1 MREFDGISAVV
12 TGGASGL
19 GAAVARGMLERGAQA
34 AVLDR
39 DVSGT
44 PEGALPVVGDLADD
58 ASVVA
63 AIARVVTEFGGLDVV
78 VNSAGAAAQGDVAAN
93 DDAEWMRVW
102 DVSVIGLARV
112 IRAALPHLRASEH
125 AAIVSIS
132 SVVAHV
138 GMPDRALYSAIKGAV
153 SALTRAMA
161 ADHLRDGIRVNAV
174 SPGTVD
180 TPWLD
185 RIFGSTEA
193 KEAARADLEARQ
205 PHGRLVT
212 PDEIADA
219 VLYLASPR
227 SGSTTGID
235 LVVDGGIASIKP
247 AVR

>member
-1 MREFDGISAVV
+1 MGEFDGLVAVV

-19 GAAVARGMLERGAQA
+19 GAATVRQLLERGANV

-39 DVSGT
+39 DVAGT
-44 PEGALPVVGDLADD
+44 PEGALPVAADLADD
-58 ASVVA
+58 ASIVA
-63 AIARVVTEFGGLDVV
+63 AVDRVVSELGGLDIL

-93 DDAEWMRVW
+93 PDAEWMRVW
-102 DVSVIGLARV
+102 DISVVGLARV
-112 IRAALPHLRASEH
+112 VRAALPHLRASRH
-125 AAIVSIS
+125 ASVVCIS

-161 ADHLRDGIRVNAV
+161 ADHLRDGIRFNAV

-185 RIFGSTEA
+185 RVFGSVEA
-193 KEAARADLEARQ
+193 KEAARAELEARQ

-212 PDEIADA
+212 PEEIADA

-227 SGSTTGID
+227 AGSTTGVD

-247 AVR
+247 ATR